1 MADSFG
7 KKERRKSLSVFSPSS
22 TTSILPRPAAHD
34 RSPSDDVHALK
45 GKTRRNSGFFGRT
58 QCPARL
64 QSSQS
69 LRRPG
74 TTESEVVC
82 AAPSHFALE
91 VPRYRRKSLQK
102 RRGSVF
108 GSLRSLH
115 SLDDDE
121 KSVGRSKG
129 SSLDGE
135 EAADMRNGIGSM
147 VLHHGEVQTTGGM
160 WRRKSQ
166 YLVLT
171 NTHLVRFKNQ
181 GKAAEMF
188 PMIPPSFAR
197 SVAANRQSVASINSI
212 PDTQLPASADSS
224 AGVPLNSII
233 AVYMLDEG
241 KPSSSVEVAY
251 LDERTHKASF
261 VQMQT
266 ADVQELNLWMVGIR
280 TAAELMRTAEPLPFD
295 RRSVDH
301 VARILQY
308 ERDYDPETFRLFRV
322 IQMASS
328 KSPTRASSDD
338 LTKLSPLG
346 CFLAIGWHKLHLIPL
361 QKASTRSSAVSLT
374 DLDMATS
381 FGLMNLTSLSM
392 EWGDDSLHLTFR
404 YGSFFT
410 CL

>member
-1 MADSFG
+1 M
-7 KKERRKSLSVFSPSS
+7 
-22 TTSILPRPAAHD
+22 
-34 RSPSDDVHALK
+34 
-45 GKTRRNSGFFGRT
+45 
-58 QCPARL
+58 
-64 QSSQS
+64 
-69 LRRPG
+69 
-74 TTESEVVC
+74 
-82 AAPSHFALE
+82 
-91 VPRYRRKSLQK
+91 
-102 RRGSVF
+102 F

-121 KSVGRSKG
+121 KSIGRSKG
-129 SSLDGE
+129 SSVDGE
-135 EAADMRNGIGSM
+135 EPSEMRNGIGSM

-160 WRRKSQ
+160 WRKKSQ

-171 NTHLVRFKNQ
+171 NTHLVRFKSQ
-181 GKAAEMF
+181 SKAAEMF

-197 SVAANRQSVASINSI
+197 STSSNRQSVASINSVQ
-212 PDTQLPASADSS
+212 DTQLPASADSS

-233 AVYMLDEG
+233 AVYLLDEG

-266 ADVQELNLWMVGIR
+266 PDVQELNLWMVGIR
-280 TAAELMRTAEPLPFD
+280 TAADLMRRTEPLPFD

-301 VARILQY
+301 VARMLQY

-328 KSPTRASSDD
+328 KSPARASSDD

-361 QKASTRSSAVSLT
+361 QKASTRASVVSLT

-404 YGSFFT
+404 YSSFYMLVTMPADF
-410 CL
+410 LGFHFVNRSRFSLHLYILWRSPS